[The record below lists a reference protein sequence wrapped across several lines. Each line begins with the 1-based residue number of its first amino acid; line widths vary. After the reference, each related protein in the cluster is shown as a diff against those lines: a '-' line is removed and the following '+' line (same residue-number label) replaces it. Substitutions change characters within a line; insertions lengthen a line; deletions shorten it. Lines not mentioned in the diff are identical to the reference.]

1 MALRPSFSLCTEMI
15 ATNTKM
21 MGMGPILI
29 KFIITIPIFLFTGNA
44 WESSTLII
52 LIVIGQCFRVLR
64 YTAAYFVRDDCML
77 EGGGG
82 NLKLESEQAAGAP
95 AGEQD
100 ASAPE
105 GSPSSSEADAAAKEE
120 RGTPCMEQPFMLGLC
135 CKNVLFSV
143 LVRLIFAT
151 FSGKQA
157 ALTTHHSPPT
167 THHSLTTHHSPLTTH
182 QAK

>member
-1 MALRPSFSLCTEMI
+1 MPLRPSLSLPTEMI

-77 EGGGG
+77 ESGGG

-95 AGEQD
+95 ASEQD

-105 GSPSSSEADAAAKEE
+105 GSPSSSEAEAAAKQQ
-120 RGTPCMEQPFMLGLC
+120 EQVTADLE
-135 CKNVLFSV
+135 
-143 LVRLIFAT
+143 AT
-151 FSGKQA
+151 NSSLSELSEDEIREQEQRK
-157 ALTTHHSPPT
+157 TKSTHRKTETRYTQRQRNTLLETKKPST
-167 THHSLTTHHSPLTTH
+167 
-182 QAK
+182 